1 MTTAVMIDAAFFLK
15 RFSRVYPGLDARDP
29 DVVAKTLYTMSMT
42 HVADTELY
50 RILVYDCPPLDKKS
64 HHPVTRQPVDF
75 SKLPGAL
82 FRLEFHEQLKR
93 MRKVALRL
101 GYLSGHKW
109 VIKPPATK
117 KLLNGTLT
125 PTELTWRDVEFDIDQ
140 KGVDTKIGIDMTSL
154 ALKRMVKQIVLVSG
168 DGDFVPAAKLARRE
182 GIDIVL
188 DPMWSHIG
196 DALHEHID
204 GLRSTSPRPADY
216 SAR

>member
-15 RFSRVYPGLDARDP
+15 RFSRVYPDLDARDP

-125 PTELTWRDVEFDIDQ
+125 PAELTWRDVEFDIDQ
-140 KGVDTKIGIDMTSL
+140 KGVDIKIGIDMTSL

>member
-15 RFSRVYPGLDARDP
+15 RFSRIYRNLDARDP
-29 DVVAKTLYTMSMT
+29 EVVAKTLYTMSMA
-42 HVADTELY
+42 HVADTDLY

-64 HHPVTRQPVDF
+64 HHPITGQPVDF

-82 FRLEFHEQLKR
+82 FRLGFHEQLKR
-93 MRKVALRL
+93 LRKVALRL

-117 KLLNGTLT
+117 KLLNGALA
-125 PTELTWRDVEFDIDQ
+125 PAQLTWRDVEFDIDQ
-140 KGVDTKIGIDMTSL
+140 KGVDIKIGIDMTSL

-196 DALHEHID
+196 DALHEQID
-204 GLRSTSPRPADY
+204 GLRSTSPRPVDY
-216 SAR
+216 PAR

>member
-1 MTTAVMIDAAFFLK
+1 MATAVMVDAAFFLK
-15 RFSRVYPGLDARDP
+15 RFPRVYPALDAREHE
-29 DVVAKTLYTMSMT
+29 VVAKTLYTMSMA
-42 HVADTELY
+42 HVADSELY

-64 HHPVTRQPVDF
+64 HHPITGQPVDF

-82 FRLEFHEQLKR
+82 FRLEFHQQLKR
-93 MRKVALRL
+93 LRKVALRL

-109 VIKPPATK
+109 VIKSPATK
-117 KLLNGTLT
+117 KLLNGKLTLDQ
-125 PTELTWRDVEFDIDQ
+125 LTWRDVEYDIDQ
-140 KGVDTKIGIDMTSL
+140 KGVDIKIGIDMTSL

-168 DGDFVPAAKLARRE
+168 DGDFVPASKLARRE

-188 DPMWSHIG
+188 DPMWSRIG

-216 SAR
+216 AAR

>member
-1 MTTAVMIDAAFFLK
+1 MATAVMIDAAFFLK
-15 RFSRVYPGLDARDP
+15 RFPRVYTGLDVRDP
-29 DVVAKTLYTMSMT
+29 DVVAKTLYTMSMA
-42 HVADTELY
+42 HVTDVELH

-64 HHPVTRQPVDF
+64 HHPITGQPVDF

-82 FRLEFHEQLKR
+82 FRLKFHEHLKR
-93 MRKVALRL
+93 LRKVALRL
-101 GYLSGHKW
+101 GYLSGRKW

-125 PTELTWRDVEFDIDQ
+125 PAQLTWRDVEFDIDQ
-140 KGVDTKIGIDMTSL
+140 KGVDIKIGIDMTSL

-168 DGDFVPAAKLARRE
+168 EGDFVPAAKLARRE

-188 DPMWSHIG
+188 DPMWSRIG

-216 SAR
+216 IAR

>member
-15 RFSRVYPGLDARDP
+15 RFSRVYRTLDARDP
-29 DVVAKTLYTMSMT
+29 EVVAKSLYTMAMA

-64 HHPVTRQPVDF
+64 HHPITGRAVDF

-93 MRKVALRL
+93 LRKVALRL
-101 GYLSGHKW
+101 GYLSGHQW

-117 KLLNGTLT
+117 ELLNGGLT
-125 PTELTWRDVEFDIDQ
+125 PDQLTWRDVEFDIDQ
-140 KGVDTKIGIDMTSL
+140 KGVDIKIGIDMTSL

-182 GIDIVL
+182 GIDLIL
-188 DPMWSHIG
+188 DPMWSRIG

-216 SAR
+216 PAR